1 MEYEIE
7 ALITDLDLPRHI
19 IQEDVE
25 KGRLRAYQHNGDDKY
40 YIDAEDFLDYISA
53 RVVELSRE
61 DQKAFWLAVK
71 KIMMSPNSPRKMPP
85 DEIAIVMTAIQ
96 REIDKVS

>member
-7 ALITDLDLPRHI
+7 SLIEDLALPRQI

-25 KGRLRAYQHNGDDKY
+25 RGRLPVYQHNGDEKY
-40 YIDAEDFLDYISA
+40 YVDSDAFLDYIAA
-53 RVVELSRE
+53 RVVELKRE
-61 DQKAFWLAVK
+61 DQKIFWLAVK
-71 KIMMSPNSPRKMPP
+71 KIMLDPKAPNKLPP
-85 DEIAIVMTAIQ
+85 EEIAVVMTAIQ